1 MDFRVWGAMLLA
13 YNKVNLK
20 PHSIAKLKEMP
31 KDISDKLPIDL
42 IRHSVLGVQ
51 KRLKAC
57 VKADGGHFKH
67 FSR

>member
-1 MDFRVWGAMLLA
+1 
-13 YNKVNLK
+13 
-20 PHSIAKLKEMP
+20 
-31 KDISDKLPIDL
+31 LPVDS

-67 FSR
+67 FPH